1 MMTLTDNL
9 IDALIM
15 RVKAKRGMENF
26 VFLPAYPPHKVTS
39 PVKSYTVAA
48 ENHQTHESVVFI
60 GDKDGTDTNG
70 RLIEAQL
77 KLRVYAPEG
86 SSGSAL
92 LRVSA
97 IIADALERA
106 DSDGL
111 LREVSLSGIGYD
123 ESAHSEYRDISARL
137 QMLLS
142 KGASA

>member
-9 IDALIM
+9 IDALIA
-15 RVKAKRGMENF
+15 RVKARKGMEDF
-26 VFLPAYPPHKVTS
+26 IFLPAFPPHKVPS

-48 ENHQTHESVVFI
+48 ENHQTSESAVFI
-60 GDKDGTDTNG
+60 GERNGRNTRG
-70 RLIEAQL
+70 RLIEARL
-77 KLRVYAPEG
+77 RLRVYAPEG

-97 IIADALERA
+97 IIADALDRA
-106 DSDGL
+106 DSDGM

-123 ESAHSEYRDISARL
+123 ESAHSEYRDITARL

-142 KGASA
+142 KGDPA

>member
-1 MMTLTDNL
+1 MM
-9 IDALIM
+9 IDALYNYRQGDI
-15 RVKAKRGMENF
+15 
-26 VFLPAYPPHKVTS
+26 HS
-39 PVKSYTVAA
+39 A
-48 ENHQTHESVVFI
+48 EFSDEFNALCIPFEES
-60 GDKDGTDTNG
+60 
-70 RLIEAQL
+70 LIEAQL